1 MYLEKYVIEN
11 RFYGSTFENYFIDIG
26 IPQDYKKFEEDY
38 NLIHSKNYKI
48 NNGAELDGIEILFET
63 IATIFD

>member
-1 MYLEKYVIEN
+1 M
-11 RFYGSTFENYFIDIG
+11 
-26 IPQDYKKFEEDY
+26 DYKKFEEDY
-38 NLIHSKNYKI
+38 NLIRSKNYKI